1 MNAFKTYLNALTPIS
16 ETTWTKLQTLFT
28 EKTLKKGDYFAKNG
42 EKAVYIGFLKS
53 GVIRAFYT
61 NEEGVEYNKHFF
73 TPNALVGAYSS
84 LITGNPNLIAQ
95 QALTDCEILVAE
107 YAKMTQFYA
116 TCPDLER
123 LSRRY
128 AELSYVHKEAR
139 EIELVLLDAEKRYAL
154 FQNQYPDL
162 EQQIT
167 QYHIASFLGVSAT
180 QLSRIRKK
188 MSQK

>member
-1 MNAFKTYLNALTPIS
+1 MNAFKTYLNALSPIS
-16 ETTWTKLQTLFT
+16 ETTWAKLQTLFT
-28 EKTLKKGDYFAKNG
+28 EKPLKKGDYFAKNG

-61 NEEGVEYNKHFF
+61 NEEGEEYNKHLFIPY
-73 TPNALVGAYSS
+73 TLVGAYSS

-95 QALTDCEILVAE
+95 QALTDCEMLVAE
-107 YAKMTQFYA
+107 YAQMTQLYA
-116 TCPDLER
+116 TYPDLER
-123 LSRRY
+123 MSRRY

-154 FQNQYPDL
+154 FQKQYPDL

>member
-1 MNAFKTYLNALTPIS
+1 VNTFKTYLNALTPLS
-16 ETTWTKLQTLFT
+16 ETTWAKIQALFT
-28 EKTLKKGDYFAKNG
+28 EKTLKKGDFFAKNG

-53 GVIRAFYT
+53 GVVRAFYT

-73 TPNALVGAYSS
+73 TPNALVGAYAS

-95 QALTDCEILVAE
+95 QALTNCEMLVAE
-107 YAKMTQFYA
+107 YAKMTELYA

-123 LSRRY
+123 MSRRY
-128 AELSYVHKEAR
+128 AELSYVYKEAR
-139 EIELVLLDAEKRYAL
+139 EIELVLLDAEQRYAI

-162 EQQIT
+162 EQLIT

-180 QLSRIRKK
+180 QLSRIRRK

>member
-1 MNAFKTYLNALTPIS
+1 VNAFKTYLNALSPIS
-16 ETTWTKLQTLFT
+16 ETTWTKLQALFT

-42 EKAVYIGFLKS
+42 EKAVYLGFLKS

-61 NEEGVEYNKHFF
+61 NEEGEEYNKHFF
-73 TPNALVGAYSS
+73 IPYTLVGAYSS

-95 QALTDCEILVAE
+95 QALTDCEMLVAE
-107 YAKMTQFYA
+107 YAQMTQLYA

-123 LSRRY
+123 MSRRY

-139 EIELVLLDAEKRYAL
+139 EIELVLLDAEKRYAI
-154 FQNQYPDL
+154 FQKQYPDL
-162 EQQIT
+162 EQLIK

-180 QLSRIRKK
+180 QLSRIRRK